1 MLRTD
6 ICRWP
11 GRAGTAWYA
20 ACRVLCGGLWDT
32 VYREIDSA
40 RYRKEAY
47 DRRAVDHVLP
57 PIINLILTHTK
68 VIRPGYGQNFNRL
81 IRLSST
87 ARTNE
92 RITPNLLY
100 VMLWP
105 RPRATPM
112 MNGTRT
118 MQDQIGLYVR
128 LIKCLQISFT
138 SFVRKVDALA
148 DDNKQ
153 WSEPQRAMYFINMHD
168 GAAFGSVQVR
178 REAGA
183 GGGQRTPLCVF
194 LTAARSHSNVCFV
207 VIVSKFIFIVY

>member
-1 MLRTD
+1 MPQMLRTD

-87 ARTNE
+87 TRTNE

-100 VMLWP
+100 
-105 RPRATPM
+105 
-112 MNGTRT
+112 
-118 MQDQIGLYVR
+118 
-128 LIKCLQISFT
+128 
-138 SFVRKVDALA
+138 ALA
-148 DDNKQ
+148 QTSSNTNDEWYKNYAGSDRIESVA
-153 WSEPQRAMYFINMHD
+153 WSSACKYRLRAL
-168 GAAFGSVQVR
+168 S
-178 REAGA
+178 EKL
-183 GGGQRTPLCVF
+183 TP
-194 LTAARSHSNVCFV
+194 
-207 VIVSKFIFIVY
+207 